1 MPMQPLSEHFKL
13 DQTRFKDRFK
23 YKFQHLV
30 FDLTHTKTLRGQD
43 FIDPSFEV
51 EVEIADMN
59 HLTENMKDFG
69 IFNKLIRRYLQNLAA
84 LTKII
89 ENIKV
94 DLVNHAIQ
102 TMPP

>member
-1 MPMQPLSEHFKL
+1 
-13 DQTRFKDRFK
+13 
-23 YKFQHLV
+23 LV

-59 HLTENMKDFG
+59 YILENMKDFV
-69 IFNKLIRRYLQNLAA
+69 IFTKIIRRYLQNLAA
-84 LTKII
+84 LMKIV

-94 DLVNHAIQ
+94 DLVNHAVQ
-102 TMPP
+102 VTPP

>member
-1 MPMQPLSEHFKL
+1 
-13 DQTRFKDRFK
+13 
-23 YKFQHLV
+23 V
-30 FDLTHTKTLRGQD
+30 FDLTHTKTQRGQD

-59 HLTENMKDFG
+59 YILENMKDFV
-69 IFNKLIRRYLQNLAA
+69 IFTKIIRRYLQNLAA
-84 LTKII
+84 LMKII

-94 DLVNHAIQ
+94 DLVNHAIS